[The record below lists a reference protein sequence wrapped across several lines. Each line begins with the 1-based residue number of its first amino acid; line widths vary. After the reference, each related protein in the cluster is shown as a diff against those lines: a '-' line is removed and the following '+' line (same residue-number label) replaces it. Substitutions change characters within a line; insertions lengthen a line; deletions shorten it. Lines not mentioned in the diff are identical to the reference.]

1 MLFCSLQNRGSLLT
15 RRQVRLRP
23 SSVPDRD
30 LLQSSCG
37 FDAEQEHVWV
47 LLWACLRV
55 CVVRGSW
62 TAGSTWNGALDFGER
77 GLPILRMSGL
87 RQVAPV

>member
-47 LLWACLRV
+47 L
-55 CVVRGSW
+55 
-62 TAGSTWNGALDFGER
+62 
-77 GLPILRMSGL
+77 
-87 RQVAPV
+87 